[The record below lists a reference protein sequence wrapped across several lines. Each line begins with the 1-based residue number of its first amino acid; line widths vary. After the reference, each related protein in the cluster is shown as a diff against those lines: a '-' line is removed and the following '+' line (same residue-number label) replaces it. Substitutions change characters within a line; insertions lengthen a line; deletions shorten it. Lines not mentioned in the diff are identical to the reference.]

1 MSCVRNGAITLL
13 FFASILAAQ
22 GVRATIV
29 GRVTDDSGAVVP
41 GANITITNIGTNES
55 RSVVV
60 NDSGE
65 YAIPQLAPGQYTLTA
80 EYTGFNKAV
89 RSGIVLETNQQARL
103 DVVLKVGALAE
114 EVEVSAAAPLVTT
127 ENAALGN
134 VVDQKK
140 IVELP
145 LNGRDYLQLAFL
157 QPNVFAPA
165 QGSNLGFRG
174 GVYRAGDNQ
183 DGHQHILGGDA

>member
-1 MSCVRNGAITLL
+1 MRFLRNGATAIFL
-13 FFASILAAQ
+13 FVSILAAQ

-89 RSGIVLETNQQARL
+89 RSGIVLETNQDARL
-103 DVVLKVGALAE
+103 DIVLKVGGITE
-114 EVEVSAAAPLVTT
+114 EVQVSAAAPLVTT
-127 ENAALGN
+127 ENASLGN
-134 VVDQKK
+134 VVDQSK
-140 IVELP
+140 IDELP
-145 LNGRDYLQLAFL
+145 F
-157 QPNVFAPA
+157 
-165 QGSNLGFRG
+165 
-174 GVYRAGDNQ
+174 
-183 DGHQHILGGDA
+183 

>member
-1 MSCVRNGAITLL
+1 MRFLRNGAPAPLL
-13 FFASILAAQ
+13 FVSVLAPQ
-22 GVRATIV
+22 GRRATLV

-41 GANITITNIGTNES
+41 GANITITNTGTNES
-55 RSVVV
+55 RSVTV
-60 NDSGE
+60 NGSAE

-80 EYTGFNKAV
+80 EYTGFNKVV
-89 RSGIVLETNQQARL
+89 RSGIVLETNQQARI
-103 DVVLKVGALAE
+103 DIALKVGTVSE

-145 LNGRDYLQLAFL
+145 LNG
-157 QPNVFAPA
+157 
-165 QGSNLGFRG
+165 
-174 GVYRAGDNQ
+174 
-183 DGHQHILGGDA
+183 